1 VWQLLRHLLTI
12 FIVCL
17 NYSEVVH
24 VLSLFLKAKN
34 TANGTD
40 RIVCMRGQYRS
51 ISDPEQGQMTVIFY
65 KNLVLFQECRKLLK
79 LCQMLITLNSLKKIR
94 RFGQDMFLT
103 IGR

>member
-1 VWQLLRHLLTI
+1 MT
-12 FIVCL
+12 
-17 NYSEVVH
+17 H
-24 VLSLFLKAKN
+24 VLYLLLKAKN
-34 TANGTD
+34 TVNGTG

-65 KNLVLFQECRKLLK
+65 KNLVLFQECRKVLK

-94 RFGQDMFLT
+94 RFGRDMFLT